1 MNRRVIVFT
10 IALVEAAGATVFR
23 QRRAPTMRGVVILIL
38 LLGVVLGSC
47 AGSDGNLPD
56 TKPGPDPCDV
66 QPVSIKA
73 GAERAPGLDR
83 TVPAVTPGFP
93 DTTVVWHCGP
103 PPDTRPTVIA
113 VSSPSLSPHGPRAP
127 PRG

>member
-1 MNRRVIVFT
+1 
-10 IALVEAAGATVFR
+10 
-23 QRRAPTMRGVVILIL
+23 MRGVVILIL

-56 TKPGPDPCDV
+56 TKPGPDPCDI

-73 GAERAPGLDR
+73 GAEREPGLDR
-83 TVPAVTPGFP
+83 TDPAVTPGFP